1 MNLYSRHMD
10 PLLQKALEVRKHAY
24 SPYSKFSVGAAL
36 EAFDGTIYT
45 GCNVEN
51 GFWLSICAERT
62 ALVNAISEGAKKFK
76 RIAIV
81 ADTAGPAYPC
91 GICRQM
97 LAEFAPDLEFLLA
110 NTKGQTEKATLS
122 QLLPKAFTF
131 SAK

>member
-1 MNLYSRHMD
+1 MD
-10 PLLQKALEVRKHAY
+10 PLLQKALEARKHAY

-36 EAFDGTIYT
+36 EAEDGTIYT

-62 ALVNAISEGAKKFK
+62 ALVKAISEGVKKFK

-81 ADTAGPAYPC
+81 ADTPEPVSPC
-91 GICRQM
+91 GTCRQM
-97 LAEFAPDLEFLLA
+97 LAEFAPNLEFILA
-110 NTKGQTEKATLS
+110 NTKGQTEKSTLS